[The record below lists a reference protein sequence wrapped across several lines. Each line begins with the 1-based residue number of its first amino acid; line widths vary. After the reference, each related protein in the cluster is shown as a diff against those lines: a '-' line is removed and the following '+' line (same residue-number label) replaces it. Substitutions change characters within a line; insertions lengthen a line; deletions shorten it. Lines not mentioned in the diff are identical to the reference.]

1 MKSKLSRSIVH
12 AETERDPAGIAF
24 LFAADPDHADCI
36 VPGSKASKKSWM
48 NAKKKKTRHPDYS
61 IELIK
66 TVEH

>member
-1 MKSKLSRSIVH
+1 MKKLKEILQ
-12 AETERDPAGIAF
+12 GIAF
-24 LFAADPDHADCI
+24 YLLIPI
-36 VPGSKASKKSWM
+36 MIMASIIDQRAFKKSWM